1 MHRSP
6 PPPDKRSHDGQPNR
20 PTNYWDYIRVEELL
34 QLQLG
39 TAASEADLIDD
50 EVRFIVIHQ
59 IDELWFKVVLREL
72 VAARDLFARTPVP
85 ENALAGA
92 VLSLRRVTICF
103 ELAAQHFRL
112 METMRTQ
119 DYLTFR
125 DKLNPASG
133 FQSAQMRE
141 IELLLGLPDS
151 ERIPLGNEGSYIDA
165 LRSHDGSPS
174 PAQAR
179 VERRKQDL
187 PTLKAA
193 VGEWLHRTPIH
204 GSSPGDPEDEQAVQ
218 SFIEAYLAG
227 HEVLYQRALDH
238 AVRVQALTP
247 ADEER
252 LRARYRGQMQG
263 ARRHMDAEDTPAEQ
277 RAFVR
282 RLRAAILFVDSNRTL
297 PLLSWPGQIIDGL
310 IECEQA
316 MLVFRQRHA
325 RMVERVIGRRVG
337 TGGSD
342 GVAYLDQTALS
353 YRVFTEIWAART
365 LLLPPDLCPPVADP
379 GFYGLASK

>member
-1 MHRSP
+1 MQQP
-6 PPPDKRSHDGQPNR
+6 PAGK
-20 PTNYWDYIRVEELL
+20 PTSYWDYIRVEELL
-34 QLQLG
+34 RLQNGVAEHEAELG
-39 TAASEADLIDD
+39 DD

-72 VAARDLFARTPVP
+72 VAARDLFARPRVP
-85 ENALAGA
+85 ESALAGA
-92 VLSLRRVTICF
+92 VQSLRRITICF

-141 IELLLGLPDS
+141 IEVLMGLPDAD
-151 ERIPLGNEGSYIDA
+151 RIPLGNEGSYVEA
-165 LRSHDGSPS
+165 LKSHDGSPS
-174 PAQAR
+174 PALER
-179 VERRKQDL
+179 VERRRADT

-193 VGEWLHRTPIH
+193 VDAWLHRTPIH
-204 GSSPGDPEDEQAVQ
+204 GSHPDDPDDARVVA
-218 SFIEAYLAG
+218 SFVDDYLAG
-227 HEVLYQRALDH
+227 HERLCERALEH
-238 AVRVQALTP
+238 AVRMQALAP
-247 ADEER
+247 GDEDR
-252 LRARYRGQMQG
+252 LRARYRGQLQG
-263 ARRHMDAEDTPAEQ
+263 AVRHMRAEDVPAER
-277 RAFVR
+277 RAFTA
-282 RLRAAILFVDSNRTL
+282 RLRAAILFVDSNRAL

-316 MLVFRQRHA
+316 MLAFRQRHA

-342 GVAYLDQTALS
+342 GVAYLDQTALK
-353 YRVFTEIWAART
+353 YRVFTEIWAGRT
-365 LLLPPDLCPPVADP
+365 LLLPPDLCPPVADRA
-379 GFYGLASK
+379 FYGLVHE